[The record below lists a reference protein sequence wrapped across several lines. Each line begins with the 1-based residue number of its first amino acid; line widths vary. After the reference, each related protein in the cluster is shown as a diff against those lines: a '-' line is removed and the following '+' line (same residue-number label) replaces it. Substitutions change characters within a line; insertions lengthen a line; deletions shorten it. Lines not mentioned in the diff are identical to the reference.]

1 MKLNFPDMLKLATK
15 GYKPTDIAELSAIDE
30 KEVTKEQLF
39 SLIDNGYT
47 LEDVKF
53 LRGLLSGENESS
65 GDDSENETPPDNED
79 KPLENDSTG
88 DNSGSEDQEEVDYKS
103 LYEKEK
109 KLREKLQHGNASSLD
124 ASDSMDKR
132 SDEEI
137 AQDIANSI
145 LN

>member
-15 GYKPTDIAELSAIDE
+15 GYKPNDIAELSAIDE

-65 GDDSENETPPDNED
+65 GDDSNTPPDNED
-79 KPLENDSTG
+79 KPLENNSTG

-109 KLREKLQHGNASSLD
+109 KLREKLQHGNASGLD
-124 ASDSMDKR
+124 ASGNEDKR
-132 SDEEI
+132 TNEEI
-137 AQDIANSI
+137 AQDIANAI

>member
-1 MKLNFPDMLKLATK
+1 MKLNFPDMLKLAAK
-15 GYKPTDIAELSAIDE
+15 GYKPNDIAELSAIDE

-53 LRGLLSGENESS
+53 LRGLLSGENNPS

-79 KPLENDSTG
+79 KPLENNSTG
-88 DNSGSEDQEEVDYKS
+88 ETSGNEDQEEVDYKS

-109 KLREKLQHGNASSLD
+109 KLREKLQHGNASGLD
-124 ASDSMDKR
+124 ASGNEDKR
-132 SDEEI
+132 TNEEI
-137 AQDIANSI
+137 AQDIANAI

>member
-1 MKLNFPDMLKLATK
+1 MKLNFPDMLKLAAK
-15 GYKPTDIAELSAIDE
+15 GYKPNDIAELSAIDE

-53 LRGLLSGENESS
+53 LRGLLSGENNPSS
-65 GDDSENETPPDNED
+65 DDSENETPPDNEE

-88 DNSGSEDQEEVDYKS
+88 ETSGNEDQEEVDYKS

-109 KLREKLQHGNASSLD
+109 KLREKLQHGNASGLD
-124 ASDSMDKR
+124 ASGNEDKR
-132 SDEEI
+132 TNEEI
-137 AQDIANSI
+137 AQDIANAI

>member
-1 MKLNFPDMLKLATK
+1 MKLNFPDMLKLAAK
-15 GYKPTDIAELSAIDE
+15 GYKPNDIAELSAIDE

-53 LRGLLSGENESS
+53 LRGLLSGENEPS
-65 GDDSENETPPDNED
+65 GDDSETPPDNE
-79 KPLENDSTG
+79 KPLENDSEGET
-88 DNSGSEDQEEVDYKS
+88 SGSEDQKEVDYKS

-109 KLREKLQHGNASSLD
+109 KLREKLQHGNASGLD
-124 ASDSMDKR
+124 ASGNEDKR
-132 SDEEI
+132 TNEEI
-137 AQDIANSI
+137 AQDIANAI

>member
-1 MKLNFPDMLKLATK
+1 MKLNFPDMLKLAAK
-15 GYKPTDIAELSAIDE
+15 GYKPNDIAELSAIDE

-53 LRGLLSGENESS
+53 LRGLLSGENNPS
-65 GDDSENETPPDNED
+65 GDDSENETPPDNEE
-79 KPLENDSTG
+79 KPLENASTG
-88 DNSGSEDQEEVDYKS
+88 ETSGSEDQEKVDYKS

-109 KLREKLQHGNASSLD
+109 KLREKLQHGNASGLD
-124 ASDSMDKR
+124 ASGNEDKR
-132 SDEEI
+132 TNEEI
-137 AQDIANSI
+137 AQDIANAI

>member
-1 MKLNFPDMLKLATK
+1 MKLNFPDMLKLAAK
-15 GYKPTDIAELSAIDE
+15 GYKPNDIAELSAIDE

-53 LRGLLSGENESS
+53 LRGLLSGENNPS
-65 GDDSENETPPDNED
+65 GDDSENETPPDNEE

-88 DNSGSEDQEEVDYKS
+88 ETSGNEDQEKVDYKS

-109 KLREKLQHGNASSLD
+109 KLREKLQHGNASGLD
-124 ASDSMDKR
+124 ASGNEDKR
-132 SDEEI
+132 TNEEI
-137 AQDIANSI
+137 AQDIANAI

>member
-1 MKLNFPDMLKLATK
+1 MKLNFPDMLKLAAK
-15 GYKPTDIAELSAIDE
+15 GYKPNDIAELSAIDE

-53 LRGLLSGENESS
+53 LRGLLSGENNPS
-65 GDDSENETPPDNED
+65 GDDSENETPPDNDE
-79 KPLENDSTG
+79 KPLENASTG
-88 DNSGSEDQEEVDYKS
+88 ETSGNEDQEEVDYKS

-109 KLREKLQHGNASSLD
+109 KLREKLQHGNASGLD
-124 ASDSMDKR
+124 ASGNEDKR
-132 SDEEI
+132 TNEEI
-137 AQDIANSI
+137 AQDIANAI

>member
-1 MKLNFPDMLKLATK
+1 MKLNFPDMLKLAAK
-15 GYKPTDIAELSAIDE
+15 GYKPNDIAELSVIDE

-53 LRGLLSGENESS
+53 LRGLLSGEVKPS
-65 GDDSENETPPDNED
+65 GDDSNTPPDNED

-109 KLREKLQHGNASSLD
+109 KLREKLQHGNASGLD
-124 ASDSMDKR
+124 ASGNEDKR
-132 SDEEI
+132 TNEEI
-137 AQDIANSI
+137 AQDIANAI

>member
-15 GYKPTDIAELSAIDE
+15 GYKPNDIAELSAIDE

-53 LRGLLSGENESS
+53 LRGLLSGENEPS
-65 GDDSENETPPDNED
+65 GDDSETPPDNE

-109 KLREKLQHGNASSLD
+109 KLREKLQHGNASGLD
-124 ASDSMDKR
+124 ASGNEDKR
-132 SDEEI
+132 TNEEI
-137 AQDIANSI
+137 AQDIANAI

>member
-1 MKLNFPDMLKLATK
+1 MKLNFPDMLKLAAK
-15 GYKPTDIAELSAIDE
+15 GYKPNDIAELSAIDE

-53 LRGLLSGENESS
+53 LRGLLSGENEPS
-65 GDDSENETPPDNED
+65 GDDSETPPDNEE
-79 KPLENDSTG
+79 KPLEYNSTG
-88 DNSGSEDQEEVDYKS
+88 DYSGSEDQEKVDYKS

-109 KLREKLQHGNASSLD
+109 KLREKLQHGNASGLD
-124 ASDSMDKR
+124 ASGNEDKR
-132 SDEEI
+132 TNEEI
-137 AQDIANSI
+137 AQDIANAI